1 MDITQA
7 ATNSARYEHLI
18 ALKCTA
24 EAKAKAAE
32 TRVGK
37 KSQPTRQ
44 SRQWQKLSAIYDEMA
59 ANEMKAAANRGPE
72 V

>member
-37 KSQPTRQ
+37 KSQPNPAEPTVAETFGH
-44 SRQWQKLSAIYDEMA
+44 L
-59 ANEMKAAANRGPE
+59 
-72 V
+72 